1 MKVLFIGD
9 IVARIGRKTVAKLLP
24 DLKEKEQIDFVIA
37 NGENSTTGNG
47 MTVETMRAMMESGVD
62 FFTSGN
68 HIWKKPE
75 FISELEN
82 SKTPVV
88 RPANYPEGT
97 PGRGCKIVETP
108 FGNIAIINL
117 LGLEGYLNAYLESPF
132 KKFEEILKN
141 IGDKAKVKIVDFH
154 ADISSE
160 KVAFG
165 LFADGKVSAV
175 IGTHTH
181 VPTCDA
187 RVLPGGTAV
196 VTDVGMVGPANTSL
210 GVKGEI
216 VIQRFLTGLPQK
228 FEVPTEGPVWFH
240 SVLMDIGADGK
251 AKSIKR
257 IDVETEV

>member
-1 MKVLFIGD
+1 MKILFIGD
-9 IVARIGRKTVAKLLP
+9 IVARIGRKTVAKILP
-24 DLKEKEQIDFVIA
+24 DLREKEQIDFVIA

-47 MTVETMRAMMESGVD
+47 MTEGTMKDMIKTGID

-68 HIWKKPE
+68 HIWKKSE
-75 FISELEN
+75 FVPLLGNPAI
-82 SKTPVV
+82 PVI

-97 PGRGCKIVETP
+97 PGRGWDIAKTP

-117 LGLEGYLNAYLESPF
+117 LGLEGYLNAYLQNPF
-132 KKFEEILKN
+132 HKLEEISVQ
-141 IGDKAKVKIVDFH
+141 IGSEADIKIVDFH

-165 LFADGKVSAV
+165 LFCDGKVSAV

-196 VTDVGMVGPANTSL
+196 VTDVGMVGAKNTSL
-210 GVKGEI
+210 GVKAEI
-216 VIQRFLTGLPQK
+216 VINRFLTGLPQK

-240 SVLMDIGADGK
+240 SVLMEIGKDGK

-257 IDVETEV
+257 IDANSEI